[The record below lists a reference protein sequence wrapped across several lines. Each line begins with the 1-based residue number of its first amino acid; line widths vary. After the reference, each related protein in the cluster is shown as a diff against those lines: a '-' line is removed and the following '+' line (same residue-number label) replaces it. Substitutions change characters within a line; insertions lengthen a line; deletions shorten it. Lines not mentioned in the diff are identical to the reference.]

1 MTMKTQMRLCT
12 ALMLLVLAAMAASP
26 GCNSSNKGDSGAARA
41 SREQEAAET
50 IAAFRRVDPG
60 LKKFFDTATGWAV
73 FPTVAKGGLIVG
85 GARGEGVVYE
95 GGGVVGYSVL
105 SQGTVG
111 AQIGG
116 QAYSELI
123 FFRDAVALQHF
134 KAGNSEFSAQASAV
148 AASAGASADADYAEG
163 VIVFTMAKGGLMLE
177 ASIGGQHFS
186 FSPK

>member
-1 MTMKTQMRLCT
+1 MAAT
-12 ALMLLVLAAMAASP
+12 ALVFTVVSSGVST
-26 GCNSSNKGDSGAARA
+26 GCNSTNKGGAGA
-41 SREQEAAET
+41 SRQAWEDRAAAT
-50 IAAFRRVDPG
+50 IAEFKRVDPS
-60 LKKFFDTATGWAV
+60 LDKFFSTAAGWAV

-85 GARGEGVVYE
+85 GARGEGVVFE
-95 GGGVVGYSVL
+95 GGRAVGYTVL

-134 KAGNSEFSAQASAV
+134 KGGNSEFSAQASAV
-148 AASAGASADADYAEG
+148 AASAGASADADYSEG
-163 VIVFTMAKGGLMLE
+163 VIIFTMARGGLMLE

-186 FSPK
+186 YSPK